1 MLYLLRERAEMA
13 QISSVEIPNR
23 PLFKA
28 SEVCDLAKVQPY
40 VLRSW
45 EAEFKDLGVA
55 RSGSATRIKHLL
67 LIEGLTL
74 AGVRRKLDEE
84 TEPSL
89 DLQPPEEP
97 AMVAPAVK
105 PAARIG
111 AETRERIDGV
121 RRGLQSLLDLLAV
134 PVNAVAVGTES
145 AAELPVTASLF
156 EGDAA
161 VPEAPTTETP
171 KATRAAKEEST
182 KSASPRR
189 KRSA

>member
-1 MLYLLRERAEMA
+1 MSE
-13 QISSVEIPNR
+13 ISSSIEIPNR

-55 RSGSATRIKHLL
+55 KSGSAARVYRREDVERVLRIKHLL

-84 TEPSL
+84 N
-89 DLQPPEEP
+89 EP
-97 AMVAPAVK
+97 ALELDPPVELAVAPRA
-105 PAARIG
+105 PARMAPG
-111 AETRERIDGV
+111 TRECIAGV
-121 RRGLQSLLDLLAV
+121 KQGLRSLLDLLGA
-134 PVNAVAVGTES
+134 PLALDG
-145 AAELPVTASLF
+145 AE
-156 EGDAA
+156 
-161 VPEAPTTETP
+161 
-171 KATRAAKEEST
+171 RAAQGETGSFPLFQAEPDEPLQAASRAGKDESS
-182 KSASPRR
+182 KSSSPRR